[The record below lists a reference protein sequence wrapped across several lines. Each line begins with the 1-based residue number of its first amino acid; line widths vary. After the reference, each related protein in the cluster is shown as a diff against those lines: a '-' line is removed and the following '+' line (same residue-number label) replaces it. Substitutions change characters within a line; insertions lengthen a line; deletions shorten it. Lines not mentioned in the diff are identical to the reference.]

1 MAETYTK
8 RGEIMKLA
16 RCPIC
21 HSDIH
26 LDQLLEDDA
35 GRELL
40 ALIAKCNAEVARP
53 LVAYISLFRPEKSA
67 LLNSRAVKLIKEV
80 FALYPQSLLLAHA
93 LSETVQSV
101 QNKRRNNQ
109 NTAPLTNHNYLKQVY
124 ETNAPKFVSTQQQVN
139 DTERAEVKVQAE
151 QQEKMNTILGLE
163 QLRKYGKEIWGMPG
177 YELWVEW
184 KKKQEALNG
193 K

>member
-1 MAETYTK
+1 M
-8 RGEIMKLA
+8 RLC

-21 HSDIH
+21 HSNIH

-40 ALIAKCNAEVARP
+40 SLIAKCHAEVARP
-53 LVAYISLFRPEKSA
+53 LVAYIALFRPEKSQ
-67 LLNSRAVKLIKEV
+67 LSNSRAVKLINEV

-101 QNKRRNNQ
+101 QNKRRNLQ
-109 NTAPLTNHNYLKQVY
+109 NMAPLSNHNYLKQVY
-124 ETNAPKFVSTQQQVN
+124 ETNAPKFVSTQQVAQTTSEQQDKHN
-139 DTERAEVKVQAE
+139 KQKQAE
-151 QQEKMNTILGLE
+151 MDAILALE
-163 QLRKYGKEIWGMPG
+163 QMHKYGQEIWHLPS
-177 YELWVEW
+177 YPQWVAW
-184 KKKQEALNG
+184 KNKQKEEFDG

>member
-1 MAETYTK
+1 M
-8 RGEIMKLA
+8 RLC

-21 HSDIH
+21 HSNIH
-26 LDQLLEDDA
+26 LDQLLEDEA

-40 ALIAKCNAEVARP
+40 SLIAKCHAEVARP
-53 LVAYISLFRPEKSA
+53 LVAYIALFRPEKSQ
-67 LLNSRAVKLIKEV
+67 LSNSRAVKLINEV

-101 QNKRRNNQ
+101 QNKRRNAK

-124 ETNAPKFVSTQQQVN
+124 ETNAPKFVSTQQNIAVQT
-139 DTERAEVKVQAE
+139 DYEQKQKDEKRAEMDA
-151 QQEKMNTILGLE
+151 ILALE
-163 QLRKYGKEIWGMPG
+163 QMHKYGQEIWHLPS
-177 YELWVEW
+177 YPAWVEW
-184 KKKQEALNG
+184 KNKQKQQEENNNNG

>member
-1 MAETYTK
+1 
-8 RGEIMKLA
+8 MKLC

-40 ALIAKCNAEVARP
+40 SLIAKCNAEVARP
-53 LVAYISLFRPEKSA
+53 LVAYIGLFRPEKSA
-67 LLNSRAVKLIKEV
+67 LSNSRAVKLIKEV

-124 ETNAPKFVSTQQQVN
+124 ETNAPKFVSTQQVAQTTSEQQDKHN
-139 DTERAEVKVQAE
+139 KQKQAE
-151 QQEKMNTILGLE
+151 MDAILTIDQLVKYGQEVWHLPDYEKWLAWKQQQEK
-163 QLRKYGKEIWGMPG
+163 
-177 YELWVEW
+177 
-184 KKKQEALNG
+184 LNG

>member
-1 MAETYTK
+1 
-8 RGEIMKLA
+8 MKLA

-40 ALIAKCNAEVARP
+40 TLIAKCNAEVARP

-67 LLNSRAVKLIKEV
+67 LSNSRAVKLIKEV
-80 FALYPQSLLLAHA
+80 LALYPQSLLLAHA

-124 ETNAPKFVSTQQQVN
+124 ETNAPKFVSTQVQVN
-139 DTERAEVKVQAE
+139 DAEQAEVKVQAE
-151 QQEKMNTILGLE
+151 QQEKMNAILAIE
-163 QLRKYGKEIWGMPG
+163 QLHKYGREIWHLPA
-177 YELWVEW
+177 YPDWVEW
-184 KKKQEALNG
+184 KKKQKEIM